1 LTAPSA
7 SARFTRSASVTI
19 KEHELDVLNYHPP
32 AEAIN
37 RERQIIDDLIE
48 QLRAST
54 YELIRL
60 NREAAASKEAKASKG
75 VLWPRYRCRVH
86 GDSVPFG
93 KSFDRLLVRC
103 EDSKK

>member
-1 LTAPSA
+1 VTNPSPLDSLRSSRGSVAP
-7 SARFTRSASVTI
+7 FNI
-19 KEHELDVLNYHPP
+19 DVLGVHPP
-32 AEAIN
+32 QASAIN
-37 RERQIIDDLIE
+37 RELKIVDDLIE
-48 QLRAST
+48 QLRSST